1 MSSCWG
7 ALHLHVSYCSFIL
20 QLHVSYCNSMFHTP
34 TGLSLKSSQGGYQYG
49 TVLLQHWNGLMEN
62 SGKSLRL
69 HHGSK
74 LSESHKSG
82 KQMLNSGK
90 PSCHPLLSETLGQK
104 WTNTM
109 HIFLTIVDLLRINI
123 LQMLSW
129 KNSEYNRCIFVGTHS
144 LAWRT
149 ISFLMISSLTSTY

>member
-1 MSSCWG
+1 
-7 ALHLHVSYCSFIL
+7 
-20 QLHVSYCNSMFHTP
+20 MFHTTTP

-49 TVLLQHWNGLMEN
+49 TVLLRHWNGLMDN

-90 PSCHPLLSETLGQK
+90 PSCHPLLNETLGQK
-104 WTNTM
+104 
-109 HIFLTIVDLLRINI
+109 
-123 LQMLSW
+123 
-129 KNSEYNRCIFVGTHS
+129 
-144 LAWRT
+144 
-149 ISFLMISSLTSTY
+149 